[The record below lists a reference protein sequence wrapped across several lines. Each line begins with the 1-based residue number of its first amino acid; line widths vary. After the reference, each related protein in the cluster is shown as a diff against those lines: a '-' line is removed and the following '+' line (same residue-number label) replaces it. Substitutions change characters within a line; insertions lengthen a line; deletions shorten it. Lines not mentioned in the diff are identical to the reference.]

1 MLGYAYAAQAPG
13 HKDFPSGIRAVHHLL
28 LGHGLATQR
37 LREAAGDREIK
48 LGITLNLGTAH
59 PATDS
64 AEDVDAARRAD
75 GLNSRLYL
83 DPLFRGSYPADVVED
98 LARRNAV
105 LPIEDGDLEAIST
118 PIDVL
123 GVNYYTGW
131 LISHLDENGS
141 PVDSDGALV
150 ARDIGRGRPV
160 TAMGWEIV
168 PECFTELLVRL
179 SRDYPGTPIVITENG
194 AAFPDEVAADG
205 SVPDPERTAYI
216 KSHIEAVAE
225 AVAQG
230 ADVRGYFVWS
240 LLDNFEWSY
249 GYDKRFGIIR
259 VDYQTQERTLKD
271 SAHWLRGH
279 VQSWRDSVSG

>member
-1 MLGYAYAAQAPG
+1 M
-13 HKDFPSGIRAVHHLL
+13 HHLL

-205 SVPDPERTAYI
+205 SVPDRSARRTSSRTS
-216 KSHIEAVAE
+216 K
-225 AVAQG
+225 QWPRRWP
-230 ADVRGYFVWS
+230 RGPTSGVTSSGRCWTTS
-240 LLDNFEWSY
+240 S
-249 GYDKRFGIIR
+249 GPTG
-259 VDYQTQERTLKD
+259 TTSG
-271 SAHWLRGH
+271 SA
-279 VQSWRDSVSG
+279 SSGSTTRPRSAP